1 MRKFRALDVYSSIS
15 IEGGDARP
23 YYDESANVDVDVD
36 VDVGMDV
43 IADRSNIS
51 EAFMR
56 RVAQVVGLL
65 VKQNV
70 AYNASIEDGVIVM
83 IEDTDPKILAN
94 SLITIDATD
103 FLEESDC
110 LSFLREYADYMP
122 RSFEL
127 TGSVDIDGF
136 EEIGE

>member
-23 YYDESANVDVDVD
+23 YYDEPAN

-83 IEDTDPKILAN
+83 IEDTDPKILADA
-94 SLITIDATD
+94 LITIDATD
-103 FLEESDC
+103 FLDESDC
-110 LSFLREYADYMP
+110 LSFLREYADYMQK
-122 RSFEL
+122 SFEL
-127 TGSVDIDGF
+127 TGSIDIEGF
-136 EEIGE
+136 EEINE

>member
-23 YYDESANVDVDVD
+23 YHDESAN

-43 IADRSNIS
+43 IADRSNVS

-56 RVAQVVGLL
+56 CVAQEVGRLID
-65 VKQNV
+65 QDV
-70 AYNASIEDGVIVM
+70 AYDANIENGVIVM
-83 IEDTDPKILAN
+83 IESAYTKILADA
-94 SLITIDATD
+94 LITIDATD
-103 FLEESDC
+103 FLEESDS
-110 LSFLREYADYMP
+110 LSLLREYADYMP

-127 TGSVDIDGF
+127 TGSVDIEGF

>member
-23 YYDESANVDVDVD
+23 YYDESANVDV
-36 VDVGMDV
+36 GIDV
-43 IADRSNIS
+43 IADRSNVS

-56 RVAQVVGLL
+56 CVAQRVGLL
-65 VKQNV
+65 IKQNV
-70 AYNASIEDGVIVM
+70 AYAPSIENGVIVM
-83 IEDTDPKILAN
+83 IESVDPKILAN
-94 SLITIDATD
+94 ALITIDATD

-122 RSFEL
+122 RSFKL

-136 EEIGE
+136 EEID

>member
-23 YYDESANVDVDVD
+23 YYDESANVDV
-36 VDVGMDV
+36 GMDV
-43 IADRSNIS
+43 IADRSNVA

-56 RVAQVVGLL
+56 CVAQRVGLL
-65 VKQNV
+65 IKQNV
-70 AYNASIEDGVIVM
+70 AYAPSIENGVIVM
-83 IEDTDPKILAN
+83 IESVDPKILAN
-94 SLITIDATD
+94 ALITIDATD

-136 EEIGE
+136 EVVD

>member
-15 IEGGDARP
+15 IDGGDARP
-23 YYDESANVDVDVD
+23 YYDESANVDV
-36 VDVGMDV
+36 GMDV
-43 IADRSNIS
+43 IADRSNVA

-56 RVAQVVGLL
+56 CVAREVGRI

-70 AYNASIEDGVIVM
+70 AYDASIEDGVIVM
-83 IEDTDPKILAN
+83 IEDTDPKILADA
-94 SLITIDATD
+94 LITIDATD

-110 LSFLREYADYMP
+110 LSFLREYADYTP

-127 TGSVDIDGF
+127 TGSIDIDGF
-136 EEIGE
+136 EVVG

>member
-23 YYDESANVDVDVD
+23 YYDESANVDV
-36 VDVGMDV
+36 GMDV
-43 IADRSNIS
+43 IADRSNVA

-56 RVAQVVGLL
+56 CVAQEVGRL
-65 VKQNV
+65 VKQDV
-70 AYNASIEDGVIVM
+70 AYDASIENGVIVM
-83 IEDTDPKILAN
+83 IEDADTKILADA
-94 SLITIDATD
+94 LITIDATD

-110 LSFLREYADYMP
+110 MGYLREYADYMP
-122 RSFEL
+122 KSFEL

-136 EEIGE
+136 EVVG

>member
-23 YYDESANVDVDVD
+23 YYDESANVDV
-36 VDVGMDV
+36 GMDI
-43 IADRSNIS
+43 IADRSNVS

-56 RVAQVVGLL
+56 CVAQVVGGL

-70 AYNASIEDGVIVM
+70 AYNPSTENGIVIM
-83 IEDTDPKILAN
+83 IESADPKILADA
-94 SLITIDATD
+94 LITIDATD
-103 FLEESDC
+103 FLDESDC
-110 LSFLREYADYMP
+110 MGYLREYADYMP

-127 TGSVDIDGF
+127 TGSVDIEGF
-136 EEIGE
+136 EVVG

>member
-15 IEGGDARP
+15 IDGGDARP
-23 YYDESANVDVDVD
+23 YYDESANVEIS
-36 VDVGMDV
+36 MDV
-43 IADRSNIS
+43 IADRSNVA

-56 RVAQVVGLL
+56 YVAQVVSGL

-70 AYNASIEDGVIVM
+70 AYDPSIENGVIIM
-83 IEDTDPKILAN
+83 IEGVDPKILADA
-94 SLITIDATD
+94 LITIDATD

-110 LSFLREYADYMP
+110 LSLLREYADYMP

-127 TGSVDIDGF
+127 TGSIDIDGF
-136 EEIGE
+136 EVVG

>member
-23 YYDESANVDVDVD
+23 YYDESANVDV
-36 VDVGMDV
+36 GMDV
-43 IADRSNIS
+43 IADRSNVA
-51 EAFMR
+51 EAFVR
-56 RVAQVVGLL
+56 CVAHEVGQL

-70 AYNASIEDGVIVM
+70 AYCPSIENGVIVM
-83 IEDTDPKILAN
+83 IENTDPKILADA
-94 SLITIDATD
+94 LITIDATD

-122 RSFEL
+122 KSFEL
-127 TGSVDIDGF
+127 TGSIDIEGF
-136 EEIGE
+136 EEISE

>member
-15 IEGGDARP
+15 IEGSDARP
-23 YYDESANVDVDVD
+23 YYDESANVDVDV
-36 VDVGMDV
+36 GMDV
-43 IADRSNIS
+43 IADRSDIS

-56 RVAQVVGLL
+56 RVAQRVGLL
-65 VKQNV
+65 IKQNV
-70 AYNASIEDGVIVM
+70 GYAPSIENGVIVM
-83 IEDTDPKILAN
+83 IESVDPKILAN
-94 SLITIDATD
+94 ALITIDATD

>member
-15 IEGGDARP
+15 IDGGDARP
-23 YYDESANVDVDVD
+23 YYDEFAN

-56 RVAQVVGLL
+56 CVAQVVGGL

-70 AYNASIEDGVIVM
+70 AYNPSTENGVIVM
-83 IEDTDPKILAN
+83 IEDVDPKILAN
-94 SLITIDATD
+94 AVITIDATD
-103 FLEESDC
+103 FLGESDC

-127 TGSVDIDGF
+127 TGSIDIDGF
-136 EEIGE
+136 EVVG

>member
-1 MRKFRALDVYSSIS
+1 MRKFKALDVYSSIS

-23 YYDESANVDVDVD
+23 YYDESANVDV
-36 VDVGMDV
+36 GMDV
-43 IADRSNIS
+43 IADRSNVS

-70 AYNASIEDGVIVM
+70 AYDPSIENGVIIM
-83 IEDTDPKILAN
+83 IESVDPKILAN
-94 SLITIDATD
+94 ALITIDATD

-136 EEIGE
+136 EEIG

>member
-23 YYDESANVDVDVD
+23 HYDESANVDV
-36 VDVGMDV
+36 GMDI
-43 IADRSNIS
+43 IADRSNVA

-56 RVAQVVGLL
+56 CVAQEVGRL

-70 AYNASIEDGVIVM
+70 AYAPSIENGVIVM
-83 IEDTDPKILAN
+83 IESVDPKILADA
-94 SLITIDATD
+94 LITIDATD
-103 FLEESDC
+103 FLDESDC
-110 LSFLREYADYMP
+110 MGYLREYADYMP

-136 EEIGE
+136 EEISE

>member
-23 YYDESANVDVDVD
+23 YYDESANVDV
-36 VDVGMDV
+36 GMDV
-43 IADRSNIS
+43 IADRSNVS

-56 RVAQVVGLL
+56 RVAQRVGLL
-65 VKQNV
+65 IKQNV
-70 AYNASIEDGVIVM
+70 AYAPSIENGVIVM
-83 IEDTDPKILAN
+83 IESVDPKILAN
-94 SLITIDATD
+94 ALITIDATD

>member
-23 YYDESANVDVDVD
+23 YYDESANVDVDV
-36 VDVGMDV
+36 GMDV
-43 IADRSNIS
+43 IADRSNVS

-56 RVAQVVGLL
+56 RVAQRVGLL

-70 AYNASIEDGVIVM
+70 AYAPSIENGVIVM
-83 IEDTDPKILAN
+83 IESVDPKILAN
-94 SLITIDATD
+94 ALITIDATD

>member
-23 YYDESANVDVDVD
+23 YYDESANVDV
-36 VDVGMDV
+36 GMDI
-43 IADRSNIS
+43 IADRSNVS

-56 RVAQVVGLL
+56 CVAQAVDGLL

-83 IEDTDPKILAN
+83 IEDADPKILADA
-94 SLITIDATD
+94 LITIDATD
-103 FLEESDC
+103 FLDESDC
-110 LSFLREYADYMP
+110 MGYLREYADYMP

-127 TGSVDIDGF
+127 TRSVDTEGF
-136 EEIGE
+136 EEISE

>member
-15 IEGGDARP
+15 IEGGDTRP
-23 YYDESANVDVDVD
+23 YYDESEN

-43 IADRSNIS
+43 IEYRFDVS

-56 RVAQVVGLL
+56 CVAQRVGLL
-65 VKQNV
+65 VKKNV
-70 AYNASIEDGVIVM
+70 AYAPSIENGVIVM
-83 IEDTDPKILAN
+83 IESVDPKILAN
-94 SLITIDATD
+94 ALITIDATD

>member
-23 YYDESANVDVDVD
+23 YYDESANVDV
-36 VDVGMDV
+36 GMDV
-43 IADRSNIS
+43 IADRSDIS
-51 EAFMR
+51 EAFMKC
-56 RVAQVVGLL
+56 VAQVVGRL

-70 AYNASIEDGVIVM
+70 AYDPSIEDGVIVM
-83 IEDTDPKILAN
+83 IESAEPKILAN
-94 SLITIDATD
+94 AVITIDATD
-103 FLEESDC
+103 FLGESDC

-136 EEIGE
+136 EEISE

>member
-15 IEGGDARP
+15 IDGGDARP
-23 YYDESANVDVDVD
+23 YYDESANVDVDF
-36 VDVGMDV
+36 GMDV
-43 IADRSNIS
+43 IADRSNVA

-56 RVAQVVGLL
+56 CVAREVGRL
-65 VKQNV
+65 VKKNV
-70 AYNASIEDGVIVM
+70 AYDASIEDGVIVM
-83 IEDTDPKILAN
+83 IEDKDPKILADA
-94 SLITIDATD
+94 LITIDATD

-127 TGSVDIDGF
+127 TGSIDIDGF
-136 EEIGE
+136 EVIG

>member
-1 MRKFRALDVYSSIS
+1 MRKFKALDVYSSIS

-23 YYDESANVDVDVD
+23 YYDESANVDV
-36 VDVGMDV
+36 GMDV

-56 RVAQVVGLL
+56 RVAQIVGLL

-83 IEDTDPKILAN
+83 IEDTDPKILADA
-94 SLITIDATD
+94 LITIDAAD
-103 FLEESDC
+103 FLDESDC

-122 RSFEL
+122 KSFEL
-127 TGSVDIDGF
+127 TGSVDIEGF
-136 EEIGE
+136 EEID